1 MSKNRDLFQILILV
15 LIAMFIPFFI
25 SVIINFEID
34 FSNFEDILKIIITF
48 IHFLIIFGIELIVV
62 FIYFNISNKLSNNK
76 INKIK
81 KIK

>member
-34 FSNFEDILKIIITF
+34 FSNFQDILKIIITF
-48 IHFLIIFGIELIVV
+48 IHFLIIFGIELIAV

-81 KIK
+81 NK